1 MSSAKEY
8 CREAIKIEL
17 FSLAFLPVW
26 ILFLG
31 IIVVLI
37 VDLLQREN
45 AQNALVAVTTLFLAA
60 AAFTVTLA
68 RGEDGGDLFLFGDF
82 FMIFALFGLLSSI
95 IVVFSAWRDMSMEL
109 DLGVFFALLLLA
121 NIGGILLAIS
131 RNFIP
136 LYVGYELVS
145 IPTYAMVAFR
155 KKNRNAAEAGMKI
168 FLLGA
173 LSSAFIIYGIAMFYG
188 ATGSFYF
195 GAASLAGSG
204 TFQFLAVGLIAAGA
218 SFKIGLVPF
227 HFWIPD
233 VYSGAPLSVVNFLA
247 ASTKKMA
254 FAFVFQ
260 LFFFAMPDYSD
271 LWGPLFAILATA
283 SMILGN
289 VAASVQNRV
298 MRILAY
304 STIAQA
310 GYIAIGL
317 ATFAAAADTAV
328 QVTAMRGIL
337 FHISAHILMKG
348 AAIMTVLLIVIS
360 FGNDHIDNFKGL
372 YHKSP
377 IVGGSMALA
386 LFSLMGI
393 PPLAG
398 FFGKYFLFLSA
409 VQADM
414 TWLAIVG
421 VIGSAISIYYYGR
434 ILRIMADQPDD
445 KTELT
450 SHPGITVMLVILS
463 LFTVILGLFG
473 ESIVTLAEG
482 IIG

>member
-1 MSSAKEY
+1 M
-8 CREAIKIEL
+8 
-17 FSLAFLPVW
+17 
-26 ILFLG
+26 
-31 IIVVLI
+31 
-37 VDLLQREN
+37 
-45 AQNALVAVTTLFLAA
+45 
-60 AAFTVTLA
+60 
-68 RGEDGGDLFLFGDF
+68 
-82 FMIFALFGLLSSI
+82 
-95 IVVFSAWRDMSMEL
+95 
-109 DLGVFFALLLLA
+109 
-121 NIGGILLAIS
+121 
-131 RNFIP
+131 
-136 LYVGYELVS
+136 
-145 IPTYAMVAFR
+145 
-155 KKNRNAAEAGMKI
+155 
-168 FLLGA
+168 
-173 LSSAFIIYGIAMFYG
+173 
-188 ATGSFYF
+188 
-195 GAASLAGSG
+195 
-204 TFQFLAVGLIAAGA
+204 
-218 SFKIGLVPF
+218 
-227 HFWIPD
+227 
-233 VYSGAPLSVVNFLA
+233 
-247 ASTKKMA
+247 
-254 FAFVFQ
+254 
-260 LFFFAMPDYSD
+260 
-271 LWGPLFAILATA
+271 
-283 SMILGN
+283 
-289 VAASVQNRV
+289 
-298 MRILAY
+298 
-304 STIAQA
+304 
-310 GYIAIGL
+310 